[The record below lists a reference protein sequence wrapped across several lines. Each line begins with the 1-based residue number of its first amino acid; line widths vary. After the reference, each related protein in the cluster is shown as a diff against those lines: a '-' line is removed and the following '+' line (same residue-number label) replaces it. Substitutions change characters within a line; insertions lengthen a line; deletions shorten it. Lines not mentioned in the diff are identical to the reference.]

1 MVAGEM
7 YGLEWCRHRRIPTIH
22 MARMIQRRELGGRKP
37 GTHFF
42 YGARQFYQCFH
53 PSCSISGVDK
63 KNLIIRRF
71 SPDGR
76 NLVCFSSNCHNL
88 YVYDYRGFTNA
99 YNKQPET
106 MFKDVFSKRFII
118 NLVTDDEE
126 GAALNKEFVFFTED
140 CRYLLVAAEYPT
152 SENALR
158 WDDVYQNNESL
169 PPVSVQALINYI
181 IYCIDMNVTFSIS
194 FIHTGDICDK
204 YYLDADRLW
213 ISRGVTLVG
222 HLLAILSFQ
231 HQTIHFLHI
240 NEDTG
245 YFTLLGHVGRYLFAD
260 DEDLVMAAEKSPD
273 SPTTDV
279 VLSGVKQRILTYLYH
294 RCTDS
299 TQVDNFLHTFAQF
312 RSLRMWQMQL
322 VTPSIILIRFVNE
335 EAFAATPGI
344 SSYPL
349 LLVLMDW
356 QRGHVLGA
364 FDRYSANFL
373 KLIEKCQEELK
384 YAHVSTNR
392 FPCSI
397 QHCQQA
403 LVAYQRMK
411 DALTDARGGSDRETR
426 RRIICQLPYSF
437 SYIPVETPYLDP
449 SMFRFDDRLITLIER
464 TKLSDSEVIRFFSRL
479 TCLPLF
485 EMNLN
490 QGRFVQLLFHPTD
503 PFAISI
509 DRTRGFGTATFHLP
523 PFITPDNPA

>member
-1 MVAGEM
+1 MTTMEM
-7 YGLEWCRHRRIPTIH
+7 YGLEWCRHRRIPVIH
-22 MARMIQRRELGGRKP
+22 LARMIQARELGCRKP

-53 PSCSISGVDK
+53 PSCSVSGIDK

-76 NLVCFSSNCHNL
+76 SLVCFSSNCRDL
-88 YVYDYRGFTNA
+88 FVYDYRGFTNA
-99 YNKQPET
+99 YNRQPET
-106 MFKDVFSKRFII
+106 MFEDVFPERFVV
-118 NLVTDDEE
+118 NLITDEEE
-126 GAALNKEFVFFTED
+126 GAILNKEFKRYVQCALFT
-140 CRYLLVAAEYPT
+140 VAAEYPT

-181 IYCIDMNVTFSIS
+181 IYCIDMN
-194 FIHTGDICDK
+194 TGEICDK

-213 ISRGVTLVG
+213 ISRGVTLMG
-222 HLLAILSFQ
+222 YFLAILSFQ

-240 NEDTG
+240 SEDTG
-245 YFTLLGHVGRYLFAD
+245 YFTLLGHIGRYLFAD
-260 DEDLVMAAEKSPD
+260 DEDLVMAAEKGPD

-294 RCTDS
+294 RCADS
-299 TQVDNFLHTFAQF
+299 TQIDSFLHTFAQF

-335 EAFAATPGI
+335 EAFATTPGI
-344 SSYPL
+344 GNYPL

-356 QRGHVLGA
+356 QRGDVLGA
-364 FDRYSANFL
+364 FDPNR
-373 KLIEKCQEELK
+373 KCQEELK
-384 YAHVSTNR
+384 YAHVSSNR
-392 FPCSI
+392 FPCTV

-403 LVAYQRMK
+403 LIAYERMK
-411 DALTDARGGSDRETR
+411 NALTDARGGSDRETR

-464 TKLSDSEVIRFFSRL
+464 TKLTDSEIFSRL

-485 EMNLN
+485 EMHLN

-503 PFAISI
+503 PFAISV

-523 PFITPDNPA
+523 PFITPDDST